1 MIKMS
6 EEIEIKGSEENEEK
20 EHIKNRNEF
29 LFLYDIKNGNPNGDP
44 DENRPRID
52 DVTKRCYVTDVR
64 LKRFVRDYWVQTDGE
79 DSVLVTELNRKT
91 VILTDRVKQRL
102 IKDQIGE
109 EAQKIKSVK
118 KHKKRLKE
126 KNY

>member
-6 EEIEIKGSEENEEK
+6 EEIEIKGSKENKEK

-52 DVTKRCYVTDVR
+52 DVTKRC
-64 LKRFVRDYWVQTDGE
+64 L
-79 DSVLVTELNRKT
+79 S
-91 VILTDRVKQRL
+91 L
-102 IKDQIGE
+102 IHI
-109 EAQKIKSVK
+109 
-118 KHKKRLKE
+118 
-126 KNY
+126 